1 MFKKMSKFWDVIGEI
16 LAVLLVIV
24 FAFMIINA
32 NFNWVTDET
41 VLKVFNIIR
50 NYGSLLLVG
59 VVGLEAISKRNV
71 VFQIIFVALMAI
83 IVIFLFFPGT
93 YANLIALIPTGTGN

>member
-1 MFKKMSKFWDVIGEI
+1 MFKKMSKFWDVISEI

-24 FAFMIINA
+24 YAFMIINA
-32 NFNWVTDET
+32 NFGWVQDATA
-41 VLKVFNIIR
+41 LMVFSIIR

-59 VVGLEAISKRNV
+59 VVGLEAISKRNI
-71 VFQIIFVALMAI
+71 VFQIIFIALMAI

-93 YANLIALIPTGTGN
+93 YDYLIALIPQPSK